1 MKRSYVV
8 ASALMLGLSLQAA
21 EGKHISR
28 ATLQTRAGA
37 TVASAQADS
46 NGCVRFTNV
55 PPGEYQVVITSADG
69 RSVSLADLDGDG
81 RSDIII
87 EGRGVGGSSLST
99 GGGAGKVNV
108 QDLSFTKYIDKTTPD
123 LMLAA
128 SNGKLSVQDLSITR
142 STASGAAPASPGS
155 GGGAGKVNVQDLSIT
170 KQTQGST
177 FGEKAPGGSG
187 VSGGV
192 VSPRDHASG
201 LPTGRRMHKPMVC
214 LVDWDLA
221 KGKGGFTSE
230 RAAQAEGQQLP
241 DTPGGRPHLG
251 TAQQAHDG
259 DRAGVKVVA
268 DEQPGTIEVLSWSWG
283 ASQAGKHTKTG
294 HVTLL
299 K

>member
-87 EGRGVGGSSLST
+87 EGRGAGGSSLST
-99 GGGAGKVNV
+99 GGGAGKV
-108 QDLSFTKYIDKTTPD
+108 
-123 LMLAA
+123 
-128 SNGKLSVQDLSITR
+128 SVQDLSITR

-155 GGGAGKVNVQDLSIT
+155 G
-170 KQTQGST
+170 
-177 FGEKAPGGSG
+177 
-187 VSGGV
+187 
-192 VSPRDHASG
+192 G

-241 DTPGGRPHLG
+241 DTPGGRCV
-251 TAQQAHDG
+251 
-259 DRAGVKVVA
+259 VKVVA

>member
-87 EGRGVGGSSLST
+87 EGRGAGGSSLST
-99 GGGAGKVNV
+99 GGGAGKV
-108 QDLSFTKYIDKTTPD
+108 
-123 LMLAA
+123 
-128 SNGKLSVQDLSITR
+128 SVQDLSITR

-241 DTPGGRPHLG
+241 DTPGGRCV
-251 TAQQAHDG
+251 
-259 DRAGVKVVA
+259 VKVVA